1 MCEQAA
7 DRFQRQPEIGADFLT
22 GHAQVEFRG
31 GETTVMETHG
41 KAEQECC
48 EAFFCRAF
56 AEQNHQACF
65 LCDFTAHQAE
75 QLMLQIGYG
84 RCQFFKVLERDFA
97 DCRGLQCLGRTDVL
111 VAFDA
116 VQANHFAGKMEA
128 HHLFCAIRT
137 LGIGLDRTC
146 LYHIDAAEPVT
157 GLKDMSA
164 TLKGAVA
171 LHDGIELID
180 ITAFETKWQTELGKS
195 AVFTCDLQFVQ
206 GNYLTLG
213 QWASLLSA
221 GSKELRCILSV
232 NLIQINTCL
241 RNNFLK

>member
-1 MCEQAA
+1 
-7 DRFQRQPEIGADFLT
+7 
-22 GHAQVEFRG
+22 
-31 GETTVMETHG
+31 
-41 KAEQECC
+41 
-48 EAFFCRAF
+48 
-56 AEQNHQACF
+56 
-65 LCDFTAHQAE
+65 
-75 QLMLQIGYG
+75 
-84 RCQFFKVLERDFA
+84 
-97 DCRGLQCLGRTDVL
+97 
-111 VAFDA
+111 
-116 VQANHFAGKMEA
+116 
-128 HHLFCAIRT
+128 
-137 LGIGLDRTC
+137 
-146 LYHIDAAEPVT
+146 
-157 GLKDMSA
+157 MSA

-241 RNNFLK
+241 R